1 MESNF
6 EQGYNDI
13 VHIQIKLVTIIN
25 HANFLTSLAKSS
37 HSNEMQTLIVWHTYY
52 AIYIKMMA
60 QTSMVDGLSFMAKIN
75 TTSLFCKG
83 CAYGNV

>member
-13 VHIQIKLVTIIN
+13 VHIQIKLVLIIN
-25 HANFLTSLAKSS
+25 HANFLTSLATSS
-37 HSNEMQTLIVWHTYY
+37 HSNEMQTLIVWHTCY

-60 QTSMVDGLSFMAKIN
+60 
-75 TTSLFCKG
+75 
-83 CAYGNV
+83 